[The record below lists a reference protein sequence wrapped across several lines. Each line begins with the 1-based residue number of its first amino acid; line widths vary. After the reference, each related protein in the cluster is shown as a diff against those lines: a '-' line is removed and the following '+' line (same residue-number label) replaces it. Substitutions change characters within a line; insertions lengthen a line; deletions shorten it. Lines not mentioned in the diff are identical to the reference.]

1 VRSGPSRR
9 GAIAAGLVIAGIGVI
24 LLLAQYTPD
33 VGTWIPLALG
43 LVFLAA
49 FFSRREYGFLVPGSI
64 LVGVGVGILLSAA
77 VADSWSDTVML
88 LSIAGGFIG
97 IWVVGWLMRLPENHW
112 WPFIPGGIL
121 AVIGLSQA
129 AEEVSGGDVPW
140 WPIFIIVIG
149 LLVVLGAFRRR

>member
-1 VRSGPSRR
+1 V
-9 GAIAAGLVIAGIGVI
+9 GIGLI

-33 VGTWIPLALG
+33 LGTWIPLALG

-64 LVGVGVGILLSAA
+64 LVGVGVGILLAEA
-77 VADSWSDTVML
+77 VDEPWAGAVML
-88 LSIAGGFIG
+88 LSIAAGFIG

-121 AVIGLSQA
+121 AIIGLSQA
-129 AEEVSGGDVPW
+129 AEEASGGDVPW
-140 WPIFIIVIG
+140 WPVFIIVIG
-149 LLVVLGAFRRR
+149 LLVILGAFRRR